1 MGLKHSFLVPMV
13 VFLTGLIPRRYMST
27 IQKFDPA
34 VNRLLALLP
43 TDVYEQLT
51 PHLELVSLTI
61 HQPIYEIDEPIPHVY
76 FPHHSLIS
84 LITSMENGSTIE
96 ISLVGREGMAGILAV
111 LGGKTKG
118 HRACV
123 QIAGQAMRMEA
134 ATLKAEFDRGGPLQ
148 RVLLRYCQALLTQA
162 AQYAACNRFHL
173 TEERLARWLL
183 LVRVCV
189 QNDTFL
195 LTQEFIGEMLGVP
208 RSSVTV
214 AAGNLSQAGLIR
226 YTRGRV
232 TILDGKALEDYS
244 CECYGVIQSE
254 FAHLLGV
261 F

>member
-1 MGLKHSFLVPMV
+1 MSIPQNPVPS
-13 VFLTGLIPRRYMST
+13 I
-27 IQKFDPA
+27 
-34 VNRLLALLP
+34 NRLLAALP
-43 TDVYEQLT
+43 MEVYEQLT

-61 HQPIYEIDEPIPHVY
+61 HQPIYDVDEPISYVY
-76 FPHHSLIS
+76 FPYHSLIS
-84 LITSMENGSTIE
+84 LITSMEDGSTLE
-96 ISLVGREGMAGILAV
+96 ISLVGREGMAGIVAI
-111 LGGKTKG
+111 LGGKTKA
-118 HRACV
+118 HRAFV
-123 QIAGQAMRMEA
+123 QVTGQAMRMEA

-173 TEERLARWLL
+173 TEKRLARWLL
-183 LVRVCV
+183 LVRDCL

-232 TILDGKALEDYS
+232 TILDNKALENYA

-254 FAHLLGV
+254 FAHLLGAL
-261 F
+261 